1 MAIDEQRH
9 RFLYKVAQA
18 YYGDEM
24 TQQQVADRFRIS
36 RSKVSRLLQEAR
48 AEGVV
53 EIILVPPS
61 GTMAEAERELE
72 RRYGLDEAVIVSVSN
87 PHHLPSVKREL
98 GPAAAEC
105 LLRSLS
111 EGDVLTIAWGMSV
124 LAMVDAMPSESFPNV
139 TVAQISGGMGNG
151 GERDHSCQLT
161 LELARKLE
169 AKPHLLQAP
178 GVVSTVE
185 AARAIRSDDRIAE
198 TLALAAAAK
207 VAVVGLG
214 LLSEDT
220 MLLQEGTILSTRD
233 VQTLR
238 EARAVGDVALR
249 YLDEDGQPI
258 DLEINDR
265 TLGLTI
271 EQIKEIPRV
280 IGIAG
285 GGPKFDVIRA
295 TLRGEILD
303 VLITDHAVAQKL
315 LADSTAR

>member
-1 MAIDEQRH
+1 MAMDEQRH
-9 RFLYKVAQA
+9 RFLYKLAQA
-18 YYGDEM
+18 YYGDEL
-24 TQQQVADRFRIS
+24 TQQQVANRFRVS

-72 RRYGLDEAVIVSVSN
+72 RRYDLDEAVIVSVSN
-87 PHHLPSVKREL
+87 PQDLGSVKREL

-111 EGDVLTIAWGMSV
+111 SGDTLTIAWGMSI
-124 LAMVDAMPSESFPNV
+124 LAMVEAVPSRPFPEV

-151 GERDHSCQLT
+151 GERDHSCQLM

-178 GVVSTVE
+178 GVVSSVE
-185 AARAIRSDDRIAE
+185 AATAIRSDVGIAE
-198 TLALAAAAK
+198 TLALAAAAN

-220 MLLQEGTILSTRD
+220 MLLQQGTILSPRD
-233 VQTLR
+233 VETLR

-249 YLDEDGQPI
+249 YLDEDGEPI

-265 TLGLTI
+265 TIGLTT
-271 EQIKEIPRV
+271 EQIKNIPRV

-285 GGPKFDVIRA
+285 GEAKFHVIQA
-295 TLRGEILD
+295 ALRGKILD
-303 VLITDHAVAQKL
+303 VLITDHAVAQML
-315 LADSTAR
+315 LADSSL